1 MATDTQVMVPR
12 PHPRTLGWVGV
23 TALAMGGSNQSLF
36 LIGALLLSQGSAAVP
51 LLIAGLMLSW
61 MAAPGWTELVLMYP
75 NRVGGIAAS
84 CAEAFR
90 PYSPVLA
97 NLTGVCYW
105 WGWVPTCGL
114 TALLSASAL
123 HQWYMPAVNTNV
135 IAVAIVVLFTAVNLA
150 GVRWVSR
157 VARPVAAISATLAF
171 LSAVLP
177 VVGGQVNWRVATS
190 FHLETPFA
198 GLFGGLTSLMAG
210 LYLVGF
216 AAPAFEAATCHVGEM
231 KNPVRDLPR
240 AMLASAGMAGV
251 YFIVLPVVWLGVFGS
266 KTLQGDLTAVL
277 GPTFALVFGA
287 GARSA
292 AIAFMVFNMFHGSLQ
307 PLAGASRTLSQL
319 GDDGLVPRFLALRS
333 RTDAPWVA
341 TIITAVFA
349 IIFLLAGDPIWVVAA
364 ANLTYLLGIALPNVA
379 VWLLRRNSPDT
390 LRPWRAP
397 TWSIQLG
404 VVAAVV
410 WLVSTILGFQQFGL
424 PTVLFGIALA
434 YSGSV
439 LYAWRI
445 LADRRGS
452 GLPLRV
458 RSLHLKLTGAMLA
471 VLVLDGAGYL
481 LAVTSL
487 GRSGQE
493 VLVTACE
500 DIFVA
505 VALLTIA
512 VGLIL
517 PGAIAHATSQV
528 AAAADHLAVGP
539 LADLTRA
546 LERLGVGHLDQPL
559 ADPSFEAVVVQ
570 TKDELSAMAN
580 SFNTMQSEVLRS
592 VQALEGTRQQLQST
606 RARLEDL
613 AYHDSLTG
621 LGNRAD
627 FRQRVN
633 VAAARGRRHE
643 KSFGV
648 MLLDLDNFKTVNDS
662 LGHETGDQLL
672 RAVAVRLVEQLR
684 PEDFAARL
692 GGDEFAVLVEGLTD
706 AGGAIVTAARIL
718 ASFESPFEF
727 DGRSLAVTAS
737 LGISIHGEMEG
748 LDAEGLLRMADV
760 AMYAAKNEGKG
771 RYRLFDQ
778 GLHRVAMNR
787 LAMEQELHTALR
799 EEQFLIEY
807 QPQVDVASGRLVGA
821 EALVRWNH
829 PEQGRLSPDMFVPL
843 AEEVGLIIQL
853 DRWVMR
859 QACLQAK
866 GWADAGL
873 PALRVAVNVSG
884 RALESEGFVQSVRT
898 ILEETRLPPRQLE
911 VELTES
917 VAVRQTEEVIAA
929 LEEVRA
935 MGVSVAVDDFGTGY
949 SMLSRLQNFPLDR
962 LKIDRS
968 FVGRI
973 TSSEDSVPIVAAM
986 LTMAHGLGMQVIAE
1000 GVEDAAQFAFLVRN
1014 HCEEVQGYLFGR
1026 PTEAA
1031 GIAEL
1036 LSRRQP
1042 WKSILA
1048 SVGFRTLDALA
1059 EVVSAEPTLPI
1070 LIESL
1075 LVEVR
1080 RSTGMDQAYV
1090 VRHAQP
1096 GGAEVVWGIQKE
1108 GTATRRN
1115 VRGRPFFESRAE
1127 IPIVLGNGDVWG
1139 DVCATSDHPVLL
1151 SQEGLE
1157 SMELVSRLIA
1167 SRIDQ
1172 DNGNMRAV
1180 SAEQGSAGG

>member
-1 MATDTQVMVPR
+1 M
-12 PHPRTLGWVGV
+12 GV

-36 LIGALLLSQGSAAVP
+36 LIGTLLLSQGSAAVP
-51 LLIAGLMLSW
+51 ILIAGLVLSW
-61 MAAPGWTELVLMYP
+61 MAAPGWTELVLMWP

-114 TALLSASAL
+114 TALLSASAI
-123 HQWYMPAVNTNV
+123 HQWYLPGINTSL
-135 IAVAIVVLFTAVNLA
+135 IAVVIVALFTGVNLF
-150 GVRWVSR
+150 GVRWVTR
-157 VARPVAAISATLAF
+157 VAMPVAAVSAALAF

-198 GLFGGLTSLMAG
+198 GLFGGLTSVMAG

-231 KNPVRDLPR
+231 RNPVRDLPR

-251 YFIVLPVVWLGVFGS
+251 YFIVLPLVWLGVFGS
-266 KTLQGDLTAVL
+266 KTLQGDLAVVL

-287 GARSA
+287 GARA
-292 AIAFMVFNMFHGSLQ
+292 AALAFMVFNMFHGSLQ

-319 GDDGLVPRFLALRS
+319 SEDGLVPRFFATRS

-364 ANLTYLLGIALPNVA
+364 ANLTYLIGIALPNIA
-379 VWLLRRNSPDT
+379 VWLLRRDAPEIE
-390 LRPWRAP
+390 RPWRAP
-397 TWSIQLG
+397 TWTIQLG
-404 VVAAVV
+404 VAAAVT
-410 WLVSTILGFQQFGL
+410 WLLSTVLGFQQFGL

-445 LADRRGS
+445 LVDQRAMGHR
-452 GLPLRV
+452 LHW

-481 LAVTSL
+481 LAVTNL

-493 VLVTACE
+493 TLVTACE

-528 AAAADHLAVGP
+528 AAAADHLAEGP

-546 LERLGVGHLDQPL
+546 MERLGMGELDQPL
-559 ADPSFEAVVVQ
+559 ADPSFDPVVVR
-570 TKDELSAMAN
+570 TRDELSGMAA
-580 SFNTMQSEVLRS
+580 SFNTMQSEVIRS
-592 VQALEGTRQQLQST
+592 VRALEGTRQQLKTSRSQ
-606 RARLEDL
+606 LEEL

-621 LGNRAD
+621 LANRAD
-627 FRQRVN
+627 FRTRVD
-633 VAAARGRRHE
+633 VAAARGRRHD
-643 KSFGV
+643 KAFAV

-672 RAVAVRLVEQLR
+672 RAVAERLVDELR
-684 PEDFAARL
+684 PEDSAARL
-692 GGDEFAVLVEGLTD
+692 GGDEFAVLVEDLTD
-706 AGGAIVTAARIL
+706 AGGAIITAGRIL
-718 ASFESPFEF
+718 ASFETPSEYP
-727 DGRSLAVTAS
+727 GPTLALTAS
-737 LGISIHGEMEG
+737 LGNAIHGEVEG

-771 RYRLFDQ
+771 RFRLFDE

-787 LAMEQELHTALR
+787 LAMEQDLHAAVR
-799 EEQFLIEY
+799 EEQFLVEY
-807 QPQVDVASGRLVGA
+807 QPQVDVASGELVGA

-829 PEQGRLSPDMFVPL
+829 PEQGRLAPDAFVPL

-859 QACLQAK
+859 EACRQAK
-866 GWADAGL
+866 AWNDAGL
-873 PALRVAVNVSG
+873 RPVRVAVNVSG
-884 RALESEGFVQSVRT
+884 RALESEGFVDAVKAV
-898 ILEETRLPPRQLE
+898 LAETGLPARQLE

-917 VAVRQTEEVIAA
+917 VAVRQTEAVIAA
-929 LEEVRA
+929 LGAVRA

-973 TSSEDSVPIVAAM
+973 TSSEDSAPIVAAM
-986 LTMAHGLGMQVIAE
+986 LTMSHGLGMQVIAE
-1000 GVEDAAQFAFLVRN
+1000 GVEDTAQFAFLVRN

-1026 PTEAA
+1026 PVDAA
-1031 GIAEL
+1031 GIQEL
-1036 LSRRQP
+1036 LGRRQP

-1048 SVGFRTLDALA
+1048 SVGYPTLDALSQ
-1059 EVVSAEPTLPI
+1059 VLSAEPTLPA

-1075 LVEVR
+1075 LAEVR
-1080 RSTGMDQAYV
+1080 RTTGMDQAYV
-1090 VRHAQP
+1090 VRHAEP
-1096 GGAEVVWGIQKE
+1096 DGAEVLWGIQKQ
-1108 GTATRRN
+1108 GTSN
-1115 VRGRPFFESRAE
+1115 RGAARGGRFFESRAE
-1127 IPIVLGNGDVWG
+1127 FPIILESGHTWG
-1139 DVCATSDHPVLL
+1139 VVCAVSDHPVLV
-1151 SQEGLE
+1151 SDQGMQ
-1157 SMELVSRLIA
+1157 SIELVSRLIA

-1172 DNGNMRAV
+1172 DAGCAPAV
-1180 SAEQGSAGG
+1180 YAAR